1 MANLVEAG
9 GWEDGVYQLET
20 SDPVMGGPEGVD
32 NRQAKQLANRTR
44 YLKAQQEAHAG
55 AVNPHPQ
62 YQTANQVQALVTAAI
77 NALVAAA
84 PGSLDTLKELADAL
98 GDDPNFATTMTNA
111 LAKKASLDSPEFT
124 GTPKVPTRDLSDNS
138 LAAAST
144 AFVNALLAAGF
155 QSGGKINAVNAPNLL
170 PNGSGEFGNFGWS
183 SSVFGGVVGV
193 GGEGSLFSNGAAI
206 NSATYVSDVSSP
218 IAVHSNVPLTLQGEI
233 FTPVLTKGNAYLK
246 LEAFDIDGKFISTV
260 CSTAAISAVNNAFQ
274 FLTATGVTPAGTEQV
289 KVSKVL
295 DGSPVAAVA
304 GVRYRRIKLEA
315 GTKASINSGEAS
327 IAALSSFFAGVQN
340 PYIKFPNGLI
350 LQFGTTQVSNA
361 SATVTVTFPIAF
373 PNGCQSLVMTDTGV
387 AGYSFGPTGWIGAKT
402 TFQFVAKQGA
412 TQITGG
418 TGVFWALGY

>member
-1 MANLVEAG
+1 MTNLVENPL
-9 GWEDGVYQLET
+9 WEQGIYQLET
-20 SDPVMGGPEGVD
+20 SDPVEGGPDGID
-32 NRQAKQLANRTR
+32 NVQARQLGNRTA
-44 YLKAQQEAHAG
+44 YLKAQQETHAG

-62 YQTANQVQALVTAAI
+62 YQTSIQVQALITAAI

-111 LAKKASLDSPEFT
+111 LALKAPLLSPNFS
-124 GTPKVPTRDLSDNS
+124 GTPKVPTQAVTDNS
-138 LAAAST
+138 LAAVNT
-144 AFVNALLAAGF
+144 AFVNAFIAAGV
-155 QSGGKINAVNAPNLL
+155 QSGGKVSGVNKPNLL
-170 PNGSGEFGNFGWS
+170 FNGSGEFGNTGWQS
-183 SSVFGGVVGV
+183 ANYSAVRGSV
-193 GGEGSLFSNGAAI
+193 GEGFLFTNTANI
-206 NSATYVSDVSSP
+206 NSTIVDVSTP
-218 IAVHSNVPLTLQGEI
+218 FAVGPNVVLNLSGEI
-233 FTPVLTKGNAYLK
+233 DTHGMTAGHGAVDIQCYDSAMAVLGTIATTYIN
-246 LEAFDIDGKFISTV
+246 FGKTYTFVS
-260 CSTAAISAVNNAFQ
+260 
-274 FLTATGVTPAGTEQV
+274 ATGTTPAGTAYV
-289 KVSKVL
+289 AVRRYA
-295 DGSPVAAVA
+295 DTSPVITPF
-304 GVRYRRIKLEA
+304 GLIFRRLKVEGGNTPSLF
-315 GTKASINSGEAS
+315 SHEAS

-373 PNGCQSLVMTDTGV
+373 PSGCQSLVMTDTGV